1 MQTTSPALV
10 AADRPLPLGLDKTL
24 LYPALALAACL
35 LVELRRA
42 PLLLADPDTQWHVTI
57 GQHILA
63 TGTWPRADLWSHT
76 FIGEPWIAKE
86 WLSQILLGG
95 AHLAAGWPG
104 VAFLASLA
112 IAIKVSWLLAFLMRR
127 LEPRVALLAFLACAF
142 LVLHGSLARPHILA
156 HLLMIGWLVGV
167 TQAVERGR
175 APPLALA
182 LLMIPWANMH
192 ASFPLAIGLA
202 GLLGVEA
209 LARAPAA
216 GRLRLAVSWAGFGL
230 LAVAC
235 TTLTPY
241 GATPLL
247 VAISVFEA
255 REAVLYIGEWQ
266 PLEPFGAH
274 WFVLPAVAGAALA
287 VGAIGRRDPRAGLV
301 RGAIVLLCGYMA
313 LQHQRFVPD
322 FAIVT
327 LVVLADPLARLWPRL
342 AAPPRSAPTRAAR
355 LAVGGVLAA
364 ALVAALLL
372 PRASMAPHPRVT
384 PLAALETARA
394 AGIAGTPVLNDYI
407 LGGFLI
413 REGVPTFIDGRSD
426 QLFLGGFMHESMGVL
441 EAPDATAVT
450 AMADRW
456 DVGWALTATD
466 TLLDRQ
472 LAGAA
477 GWREIHRDG
486 DAAVF
491 VREGR

>member
-1 MQTTSPALV
+1 MQTTSPAFV

-24 LYPALALAACL
+24 LYPALAFAACL
-35 LVELRRA
+35 LVELLRA

-63 TGTWPRADLWSHT
+63 TGSWPRTDLWSHT
-76 FIGEPWIAKE
+76 FAGEPWIAKE
-86 WLSQILLGG
+86 WISQVLLGG

-104 VAFLASLA
+104 VALLAALA
-112 IAIKVSWLLAFLMRR
+112 IAVKVSWLMAFLMRR
-127 LEPRVALLAFLACAF
+127 LEPRVALLAFLAGVF
-142 LVLHGSLARPHILA
+142 LVMHGSLARPHILA

-167 TQAVERGR
+167 TRAVERGR

-202 GLLGVEA
+202 GLLGLEA
-209 LARAPAA
+209 LARAAA
-216 GRLRLAVSWAGFGL
+216 ADRMRLALSWAGFGL
-230 LAVAC
+230 LAVAG
-235 TTLTPY
+235 TTVTPY

-255 REAVLYIGEWQ
+255 KEAVLYIGEWQ
-266 PLEPFGAH
+266 PLDLFGKH
-274 WFVLPAVAGAALA
+274 WFVLPAFAGAALA
-287 VGAIGRRDPRAGLV
+287 VGAIAVRDPRAGLV
-301 RGAIVLLCGYMA
+301 RGAIVLVCGYLA

-322 FAIVT
+322 FAIVA

-342 AAPPRSAPTRAAR
+342 AAPPRTAPSRAAR

-364 ALVAALLL
+364 ALFAALLL
-372 PRASMAPHPRVT
+372 PRTPMAPHPRVT
-384 PLAALETARA
+384 PVAALDAARA
-394 AGIAGTPVLNDYI
+394 AGVAGTPVLNDYL

-413 REGVPTFIDGRSD
+413 GEGVPTFIDGRSD
-426 QLFLGGFMHESMGVL
+426 QLFLGGFMHESMRVL
-441 EAPDATAVT
+441 EAPDSAALT
-450 AMADRW
+450 AMADRYA
-456 DVGWALTATD
+456 VGWALTATD
-466 TLLDRQ
+466 TLLDRR
-472 LAGAA
+472 LADAA

-491 VREGR
+491 VRERP